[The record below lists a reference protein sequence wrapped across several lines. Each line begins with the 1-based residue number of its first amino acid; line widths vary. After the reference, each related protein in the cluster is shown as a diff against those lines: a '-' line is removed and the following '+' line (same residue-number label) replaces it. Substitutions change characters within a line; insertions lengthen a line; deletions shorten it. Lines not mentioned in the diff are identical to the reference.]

1 VESEAI
7 MGTARR
13 NVPKLTNYP
22 ELTAQ
27 YFWLPD
33 TAQGTLQKRT
43 RTLPEL
49 TPPGYVRRVL

>member
-1 VESEAI
+1 MENPAQFCVENNI
-7 MGTARR
+7 
-13 NVPKLTNYP
+13 TNYP